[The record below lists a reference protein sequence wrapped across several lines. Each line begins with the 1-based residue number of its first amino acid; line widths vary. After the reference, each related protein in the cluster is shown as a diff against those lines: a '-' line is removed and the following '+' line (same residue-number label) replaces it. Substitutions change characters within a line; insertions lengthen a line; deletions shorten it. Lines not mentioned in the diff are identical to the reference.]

1 MAALATIQDLEAT
14 LGRVLVGDPD
24 RVTRVERVLEM
35 ASAVVRTYTGQF
47 FELVTDEDV
56 VLFANSEGWYR
67 LPERPVVDVT
77 AIADQ
82 DAVDLASTYAF
93 DGEGWL
99 RYSPMLP
106 QAPKP
111 MWTFTS
117 VAVTYSHGYVEI
129 PADVVMVVCSMAG
142 RTVSNPSGIRSEM
155 VGDYSVTY
163 TIPGTGEALG
173 LALSRPEMDVLR
185 SYRWPS
191 V

>member
-14 LGRVLVGDPD
+14 LGRTLVGDPD
-24 RVTRVERVLEM
+24 RVARVERVLEM
-35 ASAVVRTYTGQF
+35 ASAVVREYTGQF
-47 FELVTDEDV
+47 FELVADDEV
-56 VLFANSEGWYR
+56 VLFPDNDGWYR
-67 LPERPVVDVT
+67 LPQRPIVDVT

-82 DAVDLASTYAF
+82 DAVDLFTTYAF
-93 DGEGWL
+93 DTDGWF
-99 RYSPMLP
+99 RNFPMYP
-106 QAPKP
+106 QAARPRWP
-111 MWTFTS
+111 FS
-117 VAVTYSHGYVEI
+117 SLSVTYSHGYAEI

-142 RTVSNPSGIRSEM
+142 RSWSNPAGIRSES

-163 TIPGTGEALG
+163 AIPGTGESIG